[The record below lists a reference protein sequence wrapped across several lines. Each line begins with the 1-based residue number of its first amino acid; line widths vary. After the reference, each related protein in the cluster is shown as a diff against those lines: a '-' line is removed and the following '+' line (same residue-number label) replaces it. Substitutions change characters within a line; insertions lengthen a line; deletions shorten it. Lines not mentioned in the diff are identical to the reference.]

1 MTMTCTQRQLCELDI
16 GGTFRLTA
24 DGMQHPL
31 LDTMSVGKYQN
42 NIWAYGDPDTMEFQ
56 DLSKTGK
63 IRDQHR
69 SSSTS
74 RTAHN
79 GIDDGT

>member
-42 NIWAYGDPDTMEFQ
+42 NIWAYGDPDTMEF
-56 DLSKTGK
+56 
-63 IRDQHR
+63 
-69 SSSTS
+69 
-74 RTAHN
+74 
-79 GIDDGT
+79 